1 MSDREEGE
9 TRVSFVRAF
18 GWVALIAVAAALGGP
33 VGAAESTK
41 STFTGWTDAPPD
53 SLLEATIQKIGG
65 APLTLEEAIRSA
77 LDASGSTAARDAA
90 AMLAAARG
98 TARRE
103 KGAFD
108 PELFAQ
114 GVRSEVNQKNA
125 SPFETKDAT
134 ETRQTLGTGGVRMLL
149 PFGTAL
155 EAAVDGARTE
165 TDASFTTVN
174 PQYDAL
180 TRFSLRQPLL
190 RGFGPG
196 TGSEAT
202 ATSREA
208 EAALARYDDVILGV
222 RAIVEEVYWDL
233 YAAERDLAV
242 QQLIFERA
250 TSLVQQAE
258 VRARSGLVGPADVAN
273 AKVFQSEQ
281 EQNLLDREESVDRIS
296 DNLAT
301 LIGQRPPAGTPRY
314 HAADTPPA
322 EFPLEPED
330 TVVERASR
338 ENREL
343 MARERELSAARARV
357 QGAAWNRLPTLDF
370 VGSLGGTGLA
380 GTGRDLVFG
389 ADTLNSSISGK
400 FGDAWDQAI
409 GRDFPTWSAGL
420 QFSFPLFLRS
430 GRGEYDRLRGEEER
444 AAQAYEDTK
453 RNLSDN
459 VRQAHRALVR
469 TSRRLESA
477 RAGADAAREQVR
489 IGVLRYNSG
498 QTTAFELVRLG
509 SDFATAQQ
517 RYSQALVRTAK
528 AAAALRFLTSG
539 TYPASTTDQGGTKP

>member
-1 MSDREEGE
+1 M
-9 TRVSFVRAF
+9 SFVRAF
-18 GWVALIAVAAALGGP
+18 GWVAVIAVASVLGGP
-33 VGAAESTK
+33 VRAAEPTNR
-41 STFTGWTDAPPD
+41 TWTGWSDAAPE
-53 SLLEATIQKIGG
+53 SLLEATMQKIGG
-65 APLTLEEAIRSA
+65 VPITLDEAIRSA

-114 GVRSEVNQKNA
+114 GLRSEVNQKNA
-125 SPFETKDAT
+125 SPFEQKEAT
-134 ETRQTLGTGGVRMLL
+134 ETRQTVGTGGLRMLL

-180 TRFSLRQPLL
+180 TRFSIRQPLL

-222 RAIVEEVYWDL
+222 RSLVEQVYWDL

-258 VRARSGLVGPADVAN
+258 ARARSGLVGPADVAN

-281 EQNLLDREESVDRIS
+281 EQNLLDREESLDRIS

-301 LIGQRPPAGTPRY
+301 LIGQRPQGGAPRF
-314 HAADTPPA
+314 HATDVPPA
-322 EFPLEPED
+322 EFPIEPEES
-330 TVVERASR
+330 VVERADR

-343 MARERELSAARARV
+343 MARERELAAARARV

-389 ADTLNSSISGK
+389 ADTLRSSISGK

-420 QFSFPLFLRS
+420 QLSFPLFLRS

-453 RNLSDN
+453 RNLNDN

-469 TSRRLESA
+469 TSRRLDSA
-477 RAGADAAREQVR
+477 RAGAEAAREQVR